1 MQNTGTREM
10 DDAKGFSLG
19 ERQFLE
25 FAFALIGFR
34 LTVGCAGELIVR
46 VKRAGGPLAKTII
59 RKRRAQEL
67 HRADREQKEK
77 RSVPGDTNHD
87 LSPRKSD
94 HRTMSSTLSAIPP
107 DFHATQAPK
116 RLIRRRDQFHHPMLF
131 PQVHTGGIPSRVPS
145 AAAIIVAPHGA
156 VQTGRLITR
165 TRCQRRRQF
174 GLQCRC
180 FVFHTRHFARLYG
193 SCSGQPTVRL
203 LRDLCGGHYA
213 AATPA

>member
-67 HRADREQKEK
+67 HSADRQ
-77 RSVPGDTNHD
+77 
-87 LSPRKSD
+87 
-94 HRTMSSTLSAIPP
+94 
-107 DFHATQAPK
+107 Q
-116 RLIRRRDQFHHPMLF
+116 
-131 PQVHTGGIPSRVPS
+131 
-145 AAAIIVAPHGA
+145 
-156 VQTGRLITR
+156 
-165 TRCQRRRQF
+165 
-174 GLQCRC
+174 
-180 FVFHTRHFARLYG
+180 
-193 SCSGQPTVRL
+193 
-203 LRDLCGGHYA
+203 
-213 AATPA
+213 